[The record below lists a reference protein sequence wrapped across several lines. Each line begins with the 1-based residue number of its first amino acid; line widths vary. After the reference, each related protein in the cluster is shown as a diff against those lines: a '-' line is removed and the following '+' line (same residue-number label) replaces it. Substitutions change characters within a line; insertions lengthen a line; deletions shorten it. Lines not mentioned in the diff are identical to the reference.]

1 MADVRLEISKSAVL
15 DEVFKQTAYVGAKIT
30 QSDGTNAY
38 DKIYATADDAAMM
51 ERFWKEAIAFT
62 TGNLKLYLTSCQTT
76 TTTNVT
82 SEIETSPAIATS
94 ALTLTIILSMPEGRY
109 NTSQNNSIVVS
120 LYSYFV
126 NYMTARW
133 MAITNKPE
141 AEYYEKYAQT
151 SMEDVLRK
159 VFSKT
164 RPARP
169 TAAQA
174 T

>member
-1 MADVRLEISKSAVL
+1 MADLTLSILKSAVL